1 MLQSS
6 KQFLERAKNSST
18 DIMNK
23 NSVINR
29 GAVTKAS
36 FPNYV
41 GMTPEYEQIMMLSTK
56 PSFTKTNKQAN
67 DKAKLSLTT
76 GSFKFDMPRQP
87 WTTKNSD
94 KLYMNA
100 TS

>member
-1 MLQSS
+1 MQVS
-6 KQFLERAKNSST
+6 KQFLERAKNSTS

-36 FPNYV
+36 FPNFV
-41 GMTPEYEQIMMLSTK
+41 GMTPEYEQITMNSTK
-56 PSFTKTNKQAN
+56 PSFTDKNKQAN

-76 GSFKFDMPRQP
+76 GNFAFDMPRQP
-87 WTTKNSD
+87 WTTKNAD
-94 KLYMNA
+94 NLFMNA